1 MTQKKKTGISRLLEF
16 GGRYRWMT
24 VVACILSGLSSVLM
38 LCPFLCIW
46 LVLRNVLAA
55 LPDLSTV
62 DVEAMTLYGWAA
74 LGLAVGGFLLYSL
87 ALLFSHLGAFHTA
100 KNMQSQIL
108 HHLASLP
115 LGFFS
120 QNSSGK
126 LRKII
131 NENTAQTENFLAHQL
146 PDMTGSAVTAVTMLA
161 MLLFF
166 DWRLGGLSILLLVAG
181 FMVQM
186 LMTSEK
192 SMSYM
197 RKYQDASEQMNN
209 EAVEYVRGIPVVK
222 VFQQT
227 IYSFKSFY
235 AAIMYYKDNVTEYAL
250 SCQGPMV
257 AFNVIINASF
267 AVLIPAGILL
277 IGPEQY
283 SEFLLDLIFYILF
296 TSGSAGILNKIL
308 FSGTHRMMAQEA
320 VRRIDS
326 LLAEASV
333 VEDALARIPDQNDV
347 EFRNVTFTYPG
358 GNVPAL
364 SHLSFQVP
372 EGKTVALVG
381 ASGSGKT
388 TAATL
393 IPRFWDVQEGAVC
406 IGGVPVS
413 QIPKQELMNRIAF
426 VFQDSRLLKAS
437 ILENVR
443 ASRPDAT
450 REQVL
455 EALQAAQCD
464 DILEKLPKGVDTV
477 LGTKGVYLSG
487 GEQQRI
493 AFVFQDSRLLKA
505 SILENVR
512 ASRPNATREQVQ
524 EALRAAQCDD
534 ILEKLPKGVDTVLG
548 TKGVYLSGGEQQ
560 RIALA
565 RAILKDAP
573 IVLLDEA
580 TAFADP
586 ENEHKIQMAFERLT
600 RGKTVLMIAHRL
612 PTIQNADEILV
623 LEQGTIAE
631 RGTHSALMAQNGIYA
646 SMWRDYQTS
655 VAWNIGKEGHYAS

>member
-413 QIPKQELMNRIAF
+413 QIPKRELM
-426 VFQDSRLLKAS
+426 
-437 ILENVR
+437 E
-443 ASRPDAT
+443 
-450 REQVL
+450 
-455 EALQAAQCD
+455 
-464 DILEKLPKGVDTV
+464 
-477 LGTKGVYLSG
+477 
-487 GEQQRI
+487 RI

-548 TKGVYLSGGEQQ
+548 TRGVYLSGGEQQ

-586 ENEHKIQMAFERLT
+586 ENEYKIQMAFERLT

>member
-62 DVEAMTLYGWAA
+62 DVAAMTLYGWAA

-413 QIPKQELMNRIAF
+413 QIPKRELM
-426 VFQDSRLLKAS
+426 
-437 ILENVR
+437 E
-443 ASRPDAT
+443 
-450 REQVL
+450 
-455 EALQAAQCD
+455 
-464 DILEKLPKGVDTV
+464 
-477 LGTKGVYLSG
+477 
-487 GEQQRI
+487 RI

-534 ILEKLPKGVDTVLG
+534 ILEKLPKGMDTVLG

-586 ENEHKIQMAFERLT
+586 ENEYKIQMAFERLT

>member
-62 DVEAMTLYGWAA
+62 DVAAMTLYGWAA

-100 KNMQSQIL
+100 QNMQSQIL

-413 QIPKQELMNRIAF
+413 QIPKRELM
-426 VFQDSRLLKAS
+426 
-437 ILENVR
+437 E
-443 ASRPDAT
+443 
-450 REQVL
+450 
-455 EALQAAQCD
+455 
-464 DILEKLPKGVDTV
+464 
-477 LGTKGVYLSG
+477 
-487 GEQQRI
+487 RI

-548 TKGVYLSGGEQQ
+548 TRGVYLSGGEQQ

-586 ENEHKIQMAFERLT
+586 ENEYKIQMAFERLT

>member
-227 IYSFKSFY
+227 IYSFKSFS

-413 QIPKQELMNRIAF
+413 QIPKRELM
-426 VFQDSRLLKAS
+426 
-437 ILENVR
+437 E
-443 ASRPDAT
+443 
-450 REQVL
+450 
-455 EALQAAQCD
+455 
-464 DILEKLPKGVDTV
+464 
-477 LGTKGVYLSG
+477 
-487 GEQQRI
+487 RI

>member
-381 ASGSGKT
+381 ASGSGNT

-413 QIPKQELMNRIAF
+413 QIPKRELM
-426 VFQDSRLLKAS
+426 
-437 ILENVR
+437 E
-443 ASRPDAT
+443 
-450 REQVL
+450 
-455 EALQAAQCD
+455 
-464 DILEKLPKGVDTV
+464 
-477 LGTKGVYLSG
+477 
-487 GEQQRI
+487 RI

>member
-16 GGRYRWMT
+16 GGCYRWMT

-46 LVLRNVLAA
+46 LVLRDVLAA

-62 DVEAMTLYGWAA
+62 NVEAMTLYGWMA

-87 ALLFSHLGAFHTA
+87 ALFFSHLGAFHTA

-108 HHLASLP
+108 HHLASLS

-146 PDMTGSAVTAVTMLA
+146 PDMTGSAVTAVTMLV

-186 LMTSEK
+186 LMTNEK

-235 AAIMYYKDNVTEYAL
+235 AAIMYYKDNVKEYAL

-277 IGPEQY
+277 ISPEQY

-308 FSGTHRMMAQEA
+308 FSGTYRMMAQEA
-320 VRRIDS
+320 VRRVDS
-326 LLAEASV
+326 LLAETPV
-333 VEDALARIPDQNDV
+333 VEHEPSRIPNQNDV
-347 EFRNVTFTYPG
+347 EFRDVTFTYPG
-358 GNVPAL
+358 GKAPAL

-372 EGKTVALVG
+372 
-381 ASGSGKT
+381 
-388 TAATL
+388 
-393 IPRFWDVQEGAVC
+393 P
-406 IGGVPVS
+406 P
-413 QIPKQELMNRIAF
+413 
-426 VFQDSRLLKAS
+426 
-437 ILENVR
+437 
-443 ASRPDAT
+443 
-450 REQVL
+450 
-455 EALQAAQCD
+455 
-464 DILEKLPKGVDTV
+464 
-477 LGTKGVYLSG
+477 
-487 GEQQRI
+487 
-493 AFVFQDSRLLKA
+493 
-505 SILENVR
+505 
-512 ASRPNATREQVQ
+512 
-524 EALRAAQCDD
+524 
-534 ILEKLPKGVDTVLG
+534 
-548 TKGVYLSGGEQQ
+548 
-560 RIALA
+560 
-565 RAILKDAP
+565 
-573 IVLLDEA
+573 
-580 TAFADP
+580 
-586 ENEHKIQMAFERLT
+586 
-600 RGKTVLMIAHRL
+600 
-612 PTIQNADEILV
+612 
-623 LEQGTIAE
+623 
-631 RGTHSALMAQNGIYA
+631 
-646 SMWRDYQTS
+646 
-655 VAWNIGKEGHYAS
+655 

>member
-1 MTQKKKTGISRLLEF
+1 MTQKKKAGISRLLEF

-46 LVLRNVLAA
+46 LVLRDVLAA

-62 DVEAMTLYGWAA
+62 DVKAMTLYGWAA

-131 NENTAQTENFLAHQL
+131 HENTAQTENFLAHQL
-146 PDMTGSAVTAVTMLA
+146 PDMTGSAVTAVTMLV

-166 DWRLGGLSILLLVAG
+166 DWRLGGLSILLLIAG

-308 FSGTHRMMAQEA
+308 FSGTYRMMAQEA
-320 VRRIDS
+320 VRRVDS

-333 VEDALARIPDQNDV
+333 VEDALTRIPDRNDV
-347 EFRNVTFTYPG
+347 EFRDVTFTYPG
-358 GNVPAL
+358 TKAPAL
-364 SHLSFQVP
+364 FHLSFQVP

-426 VFQDSRLLKAS
+426 VFQDSQLLKAS
-437 ILENVR
+437 IFENVR

-450 REQVL
+450 REQV
-455 EALQAAQCD
+455 
-464 DILEKLPKGVDTV
+464 V
-477 LGTKGVYLSG
+477 
-487 GEQQRI
+487 
-493 AFVFQDSRLLKA
+493 
-505 SILENVR
+505 
-512 ASRPNATREQVQ
+512 
-524 EALRAAQCDD
+524 EALRSAQCDD

-600 RGKTVLMIAHRL
+600 QGKTVLMIAHRL

-623 LEQGTIAE
+623 LEQGTAAE
-631 RGTHSALMAQNGIYA
+631 RGTHDSLMARNGIYA

-655 VAWNIGKEGHYAS
+655 VAWNIGKEGHHAS

>member
-1 MTQKKKTGISRLLEF
+1 MTQKTKTGISRLLEF

-131 NENTAQTENFLAHQL
+131 NENTAQTENFLANQL

-413 QIPKQELMNRIAF
+413 QIPKRELM
-426 VFQDSRLLKAS
+426 
-437 ILENVR
+437 E
-443 ASRPDAT
+443 
-450 REQVL
+450 
-455 EALQAAQCD
+455 
-464 DILEKLPKGVDTV
+464 
-477 LGTKGVYLSG
+477 
-487 GEQQRI
+487 RI

-655 VAWNIGKEGHYAS
+655 VAWNIGISAMMPAE

>member
-46 LVLRNVLAA
+46 LVLRDVLAA

-62 DVEAMTLYGWAA
+62 DVAAMTLYGWAA

-413 QIPKQELMNRIAF
+413 QIPKRELM
-426 VFQDSRLLKAS
+426 
-437 ILENVR
+437 E
-443 ASRPDAT
+443 
-450 REQVL
+450 
-455 EALQAAQCD
+455 
-464 DILEKLPKGVDTV
+464 
-477 LGTKGVYLSG
+477 
-487 GEQQRI
+487 RI

-586 ENEHKIQMAFERLT
+586 ENEYKIQMAFERLT